1 MPNFR
6 KVDILLSAVI
16 GEAVAW
22 LLFVMVRVNAPELPI
37 PAGLAQSL
45 TSLSTALLMAAVFPV
60 LSVVG
65 LFVAYLIGKKI
76 VVLYQAAKF
85 IQVGALN
92 TFIDLGVLNF
102 LILISGVVGGPLF
115 SVFKGTSFLVAVIN
129 SYFWNKHWIFTSK
142 DVSTGK
148 EFSQFMFVSF
158 MGFLINV
165 GTASVVVNVIGPQ
178 AGIAPAVWANIG
190 ALAAT
195 FVALGWNF
203 IGYKFWVFK

>member
-1 MPNFR
+1 MSNFR

-37 PAGLAQSL
+37 PSGLAQSL
-45 TSLSTALLMAAVFPV
+45 SSLNTAFVMAVVFPI
-60 LSVVG
+60 LSVAV
-65 LFVAYLIGKKI
+65 LFVVYLFSKKI
-76 VVLYQAAKF
+76 LLLYQATKF

-102 LILISGVVGGPLF
+102 LILISGVAGGPLF
-115 SVFKGTSFLVAVIN
+115 SAFKGISFTVAVIN
-129 SYFWNKHWIFTSK
+129 SYFWNKHWIFKSK
-142 DVSTGK
+142 DISAGK
-148 EFSQFMFVSF
+148 EFSQFIFVSF
-158 MGFLINV
+158 VGFLINV
-165 GTASVVVNVIGPQ
+165 GTASVMVNVIGPQ
-178 AGIAPAVWANIG
+178 GGIAPAVWANVG

-195 FVALGWNF
+195 FVSLGWNF